1 MEWIKTKKE
10 NHHFFMIRVNEQV
23 QDFEWAI
30 QTARA
35 KTKFTFNTWQ
45 RGRTSCKIFTNH
57 FLGDLAKN
65 LFKSFLLKERPQY
78 KERILEYDRL
88 RTDNFRIKDDYDLA
102 IETNDKIR
110 LNIEV
115 KSSGEKKLQNADDFF
130 ENRRI
135 VININNQ
142 HQHFE
147 WAVVQIM
154 FIPQNMSF
162 FENENIPCNNFDSF
176 IDGYIKAFKENN
188 VVAYIVGYADEKM
201 QREYASSIYSV
212 KNFQARA
219 LKRDYADLRIKN
231 SKPISLFIEELDRI
245 LESNTII

>member
-1 MEWIKTKKE
+1 MEWIKTKNE
-10 NHHFFMIRVNEQV
+10 NHPFFMIRVNEQV

-30 QTARA
+30 QTAKA
-35 KTKFTFNTWQ
+35 KTNFTANTWQ
-45 RGRTSCKIFTNH
+45 EGRTPCKIFTNH

-78 KERILEYDRL
+78 TDYILEYDRF
-88 RTDNFRIKDDYDLA
+88 RSDNFQNKDEYDLA
-102 IETNDKIR
+102 IKTDDTS

-115 KSSGEKKLQNADDFF
+115 KSSGEKTLQNVDDLL

-135 VININNQ
+135 IINVNNQ

-147 WAVVQIM
+147 WATVQIM

-162 FENENIPCNNFDSF
+162 FENENIPCNNFDF
-176 IDGYIKAFKENN
+176 FVGGYIKAFKENN

-201 QREYASSIYSV
+201 QREYACYTYSV
-212 KNFQARA
+212 NNPQAGA
-219 LKRDYADLRIKN
+219 AKRNYADLRIKN

-245 LESNTII
+245 LENRTII

>member
-1 MEWIKTKKE
+1 
-10 NHHFFMIRVNEQV
+10 MIRVNEQI

-35 KTKFTFNTWQ
+35 KTKFTANTWQ
-45 RGRTSCKIFTNH
+45 GGRTLCKIFTNH

-78 KERILEYDRL
+78 EKHILEYDRL
-88 RTDNFRIKDDYDLA
+88 RLDDFRNKDDYDLA
-102 IETNDKIR
+102 IKTNDNMHF
-110 LNIEV
+110 NIEI
-115 KSSGEKKLQNADDFF
+115 KSSGEKTLQNADDFF
-130 ENRRI
+130 ESRRI

-176 IDGYIKAFKENN
+176 VEGYIKTFKENN

-201 QREYASSIYSV
+201 QREYASYTYSV
-212 KNFQARA
+212 KNFQAGA

-231 SKPISLFIEELDRI
+231 SKPISLFIEELDKI
-245 LESNTII
+245 LKSNTII